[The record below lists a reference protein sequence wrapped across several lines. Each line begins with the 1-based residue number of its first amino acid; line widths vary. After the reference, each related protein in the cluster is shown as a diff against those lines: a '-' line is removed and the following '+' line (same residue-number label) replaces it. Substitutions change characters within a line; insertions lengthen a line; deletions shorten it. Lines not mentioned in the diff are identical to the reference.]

1 MLDDVFLRGGGVTS
15 LVIPAFEELT
25 MFGDA
30 SRDSLAPE
38 SETGGLELS
47 PHVLNDVS
55 LTESSALTDF
65 IKACAV
71 MPSHADDG
79 ITL

>member
-1 MLDDVFLRGGGVTS
+1 
-15 LVIPAFEELT
+15 

-30 SRDSLAPE
+30 PRDSLAPE
-38 SETGGLELS
+38 SEAGGLELS
-47 PHVLNDVS
+47 AHVLNDVS
-55 LTESSALTDF
+55 LTESSAFTDF
-65 IKACAV
+65 IKASAV

>member
-1 MLDDVFLRGGGVTS
+1 
-15 LVIPAFEELT
+15 

-30 SRDSLAPE
+30 SRDSFAPE
-38 SETGGLELS
+38 PETGGLELS
-47 PHVLNDVS
+47 AHVLNDVS
-55 LTESSALTDF
+55 LTEASALTDF